1 MGFIAKVKNKFK
13 RAERYAPALACA
25 GMLTAMGAALA
36 TGQVSAT
43 GEEVNE
49 TAEVVKYFGMTMFGW
64 IASALTVIF
73 AGATILFRDFRVA
86 IMTLVMFV
94 ATIAVN
100 YLGI

>member
-1 MGFIAKVKNKFK
+1 MGFIAKVKTKLK
-13 RAERYAPALACA
+13 GAGKYAPALACA

-64 IASALTVIF
+64 ISAALTLIF
-73 AGATILFRDFRVA
+73 AGATLLFRDFRVA

>member
-1 MGFIAKVKNKFK
+1 MGFIAKVKTKLK

-25 GMLTAMGAALA
+25 GMLTAMGAALC
-36 TGQVSAT
+36 TGQVSAADT
-43 GEEVNE
+43 DPNA

-64 IASALTVIF
+64 ISAALTLIF
-73 AGATILFRDFRVA
+73 AGATLLFRDFRVA